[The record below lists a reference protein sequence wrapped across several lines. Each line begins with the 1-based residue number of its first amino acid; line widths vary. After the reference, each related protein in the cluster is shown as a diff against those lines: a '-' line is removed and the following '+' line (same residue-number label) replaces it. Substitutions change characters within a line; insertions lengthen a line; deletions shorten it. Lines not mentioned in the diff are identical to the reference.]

1 MAINTIAIK
10 QIIAG
15 WGLDNSDNV
24 KYMISQMKNFQIIQ
38 SGDTTEKKDSNGSTI
53 FTVDLNKSCQFQFVT
68 PVIDLSV
75 IAELN
80 GTERIDA
87 SAGAPIKMIYPER
100 FVLNATDVSNGY
112 VALTKQPVADSNSV
126 YHISFHTLTEDN
138 SLDTNYEQAAA
149 VAAAKF
155 KYDST
160 NNRIYLPTDSDVF
173 KVGCKIEVLYTREI
187 TSGVQVVNSATKF
200 PDASKFVCLVLACD
214 LCNPTSVKP
223 MIIQANA
230 AKPQTGNTI
239 GFSLEDELQITLDLA
254 YTYCGAKDFYT
265 ISIADESFDWD
276 W

>member
-15 WGLDNSDNV
+15 WGLDNNDNV

-38 SGDTTEKKDSNGSTI
+38 NGDTTEKKDANGSTI
-53 FTVDLNKSCQFQFVT
+53 FTVDLNKSCQFQFTT

-87 SAGAPIKMIYPER
+87 SAGSPIQMIYPER
-100 FVLNATDVSNGY
+100 FELNSTDVSNGY
-112 VALTKQPVADSNSV
+112 VTLAKTPVADANSN

-138 SLDTNYEQAAA
+138 SLDTNYGQAAA
-149 VAAAKF
+149 AAATKF
-155 KYDST
+155 KYDSGK
-160 NNRIYLPTDSDVF
+160 IYFPTDNTIF
-173 KVGCKIEVLYTREI
+173 KVGCKFEVLYVREV
-187 TSGVQVVNSATKF
+187 TDGVQVVNSATKF

-239 GFSLEDELQITLDLA
+239 GLSLEDELQITLDLA

>member
-38 SGDTTEKKDSNGSTI
+38 NGDTTEKKDANGSTI

-68 PVIDLSV
+68 PVTDLAV
-75 IAELN
+75 LAELN

-87 SAGAPIKMIYPER
+87 SVSAPIKMFYPER

-112 VALTKQPVADSNSV
+112 VTLTKTPVADSNSV

-149 VAAAKF
+149 VAANKF

-173 KVGCKIEVLYTREI
+173 KIGCKVEALYVREI

-200 PDASKFVCLVLACD
+200 PDASKFICLVLACD

-223 MIIQANA
+223 MVIQANA
-230 AKPQTGNTI
+230 AKPQTSNTI
-239 GFSLEDELQITLDLA
+239 GLSLEDELQVTLDLA

-265 ISIADESFDWD
+265 ISVADESFDWD

>member
-24 KYMISQMKNFQIIQ
+24 KYMISQMKNFQIVQ
-38 SGDTTEKKDSNGSTI
+38 NGDTTDKKDANGSTI

-87 SAGAPIKMIYPER
+87 SVGEPIKMIYPER

-112 VALTKQPVADSNSV
+112 VSLTKQPVADSNSV

-138 SLDTNYEQAAA
+138 SLDTNFEQAAA

-160 NNRIYLPTDSDVF
+160 NNRIYLPTDSDIF

-187 TSGVQVVNSATKF
+187 TAGVQVVNSATKF

-239 GFSLEDELQITLDLA
+239 GLSLEDELSITLDLA

>member
-24 KYMISQMKNFQIIQ
+24 KYMISQMKNFQIVQ
-38 SGDTTEKKDSNGSTI
+38 NGDTTEKKDANGSTI
-53 FTVDLNKSCQFQFVT
+53 FTLDLNKSCQFQFVT
-68 PVIDLSV
+68 PVIDLST

-87 SAGAPIKMIYPER
+87 SVSEPIKMIYPER
-100 FVLNATDVSNGY
+100 FILNATDVSNGY
-112 VALTKQPVADSNSV
+112 VTLAKQPVADSNSV

-138 SLDTNYEQAAA
+138 SLDTNFEQAAA

-160 NNRIYLPTDSDVF
+160 NNRVYLPTDSDIF
-173 KVGCKIEVLYTREI
+173 KVGCKIEVLYTREV
-187 TSGVQVVNSATKF
+187 TAGVQVVNSATKF
-200 PDASKFVCLVLACD
+200 PDASKFICLVLACD

-239 GFSLEDELQITLDLA
+239 GLSLEDELSITLDLA

>member
-15 WGLDNSDNV
+15 WGLDDSDNV
-24 KYMISQMKNFQIIQ
+24 KYMISQMKNFKIAQ
-38 SGDTTEKKDSNGSTI
+38 SGDTTEKKDANGSTI
-53 FTVDLNKSCQFQFVT
+53 FTVDLNKSCQFQFTT

-87 SAGAPIKMIYPER
+87 TQATPIKMAYPER

-112 VALTKQPVADSNSV
+112 ITLTKTPVADSNSV

-138 SLDTNYEQAAA
+138 SLDSNFEQAAA

-160 NNRIYLPTDSDVF
+160 NNRIYLPTDTDIF
-173 KVGCKIEVLYTREI
+173 KVGTKVEAIYTRSVD
-187 TSGVQVVNSATKF
+187 SGVQIVNSATKF
-200 PDASKFVCLVLACD
+200 PDASKFICLVLACD
-214 LCNPTSVKP
+214 LCQPTNVKP

-230 AKPQTGNTI
+230 AKPETGNTI
-239 GFSLEDELQITLDLA
+239 GLSLEDELDITLDLA

>member
-38 SGDTTEKKDSNGSTI
+38 NGDTTEKKDANGSTI

-87 SAGAPIKMIYPER
+87 SVSAPIKMIYPER
-100 FVLNATDVSNGY
+100 FELTSTDVSNGY
-112 VALTKQPVADSNSV
+112 VALTKTPVADANSV

-149 VAAAKF
+149 VAANKF

-173 KVGCKIEVLYTREI
+173 KAGCKIEVLYTREI

-239 GFSLEDELQITLDLA
+239 GLSLEDELQITLDLA

-265 ISIADESFDWD
+265 ISIADETFDWD

>member
-24 KYMISQMKNFQIIQ
+24 KYMISQMKNFQIVQ
-38 SGDTTEKKDSNGSTI
+38 NGDTTEKKDANGSTI

-87 SAGAPIKMIYPER
+87 SAGEPIRMIYPER

-138 SLDTNYEQAAA
+138 SLDANFEQAAA

-155 KYDST
+155 KYDNT
-160 NNRIYLPTDSDVF
+160 NNRIYLPTDSDIF
-173 KVGCKIEVLYTREI
+173 KVGCKIEVLYTREV

-239 GFSLEDELQITLDLA
+239 GLSLEDELSITLDLA

>member
-24 KYMISQMKNFQIIQ
+24 KYMISQMKNFQIVQ
-38 SGDTTEKKDSNGSTI
+38 NGDTTEKKDANGSTI

-87 SAGAPIKMIYPER
+87 SAGEPIRMIYPER

-112 VALTKQPVADSNSV
+112 VTLTKQPVADSNSV

-138 SLDTNYEQAAA
+138 SLDANFEQAAA

-155 KYDST
+155 KYDNT
-160 NNRIYLPTDSDVF
+160 NNRIYLPTDSDIF
-173 KVGCKIEVLYTREI
+173 KIGCKIEVLYTREV

-239 GFSLEDELQITLDLA
+239 GLSLEDELSITLDLA

>member
-38 SGDTTEKKDSNGSTI
+38 NGDTTEKKDANGSTI
-53 FTVDLNKSCQFQFVT
+53 FTVDLNKSCQFQFTT

-87 SAGAPIKMIYPER
+87 SAGAPIQMIYPER

-112 VALTKQPVADSNSV
+112 VSLSKTPVADANSN

-138 SLDTNYEQAAA
+138 SLDTNYGQAAA
-149 VAAAKF
+149 ASTTKF
-155 KYDST
+155 KYDSGK
-160 NNRIYLPTDSDVF
+160 IYFPTDSDIF
-173 KVGCKIEVLYTREI
+173 KVGCKFEVLYVRSVTD
-187 TSGVQVVNSATKF
+187 GVQVVNSATKF

-239 GFSLEDELQITLDLA
+239 GLSLEDELQITLDLA

>member
-38 SGDTTEKKDSNGSTI
+38 NGDTTEKKDANGSTI
-53 FTVDLNKSCQFQFVT
+53 FTVDLNKSCQFQFIT

-80 GTERIDA
+80 GTERVDA
-87 SAGAPIKMIYPER
+87 SVGAPIRMIYPER
-100 FVLNATDVSNGY
+100 FVLTGTDVSNGY
-112 VALTKQPVADSNSV
+112 VALTKQPVADVNSV

-149 VAAAKF
+149 VATAKF

-160 NNRIYLPTDSDVF
+160 NNRVYLPTDSDIF
-173 KVGCKIEVLYTREI
+173 KAGCKIEVLYTREV

-239 GFSLEDELQITLDLA
+239 GLSLEDELQITLDLA

-265 ISIADESFDWD
+265 ISIADETFDWD

>member
-38 SGDTTEKKDSNGSTI
+38 NGDTTEKKDANGSTI
-53 FTVDLNKSCQFQFVT
+53 FTVDLNKSCQFQFAT

-80 GTERIDA
+80 GTERVDA
-87 SAGAPIKMIYPER
+87 SVGTPIRMIYPER
-100 FVLNATDVSNGY
+100 FVLTSTDVSNGY
-112 VALTKQPVADSNSV
+112 VALTKQPVADANSV

-160 NNRIYLPTDSDVF
+160 NNRVYLPTDSDIF
-173 KVGCKIEVLYTREI
+173 KAGCKIEVLYTREV

-239 GFSLEDELQITLDLA
+239 GLSLEDELQITLDLA

-265 ISIADESFDWD
+265 ISIADETFDWD

>member
-38 SGDTTEKKDSNGSTI
+38 NGDTTEKKDANGSTI

-87 SAGAPIKMIYPER
+87 SVSAPIKMIYPER
-100 FVLNATDVSNGY
+100 FELNSTDVSNGY
-112 VALTKQPVADSNSV
+112 VALTKTPVADANSV

-149 VAAAKF
+149 VAANKF

-239 GFSLEDELQITLDLA
+239 GLSLEDELQITLDLA

-265 ISIADESFDWD
+265 ISIADETFDWD

>member
-15 WGLDNSDNV
+15 WGLSDDDSV
-24 KYMISQMKNFQIIQ
+24 KYMISQMKNFKIIQ
-38 SGDTTEKKDSNGSTI
+38 NGDTTEKKDANGSTI
-53 FTVDLNKSCQFQFVT
+53 FTIDLNKSCQFQFVT
-68 PVIDLSV
+68 PVLDLSV

-80 GTERIDA
+80 GTEKVDA
-87 SAGAPIKMIYPER
+87 SVSAPIRMIYPER
-100 FVLNATDVSNGY
+100 FELKTADVSNGY
-112 VALTKQPVADSNSV
+112 VSLTKTPVADNSGV

-138 SLDTNYEQAAA
+138 SLDANFEQAAA

-160 NNRIYLPTDSDVF
+160 NNRIYLPTDSDIF
-173 KVGCKIEVLYTREI
+173 KVGCKIEVLYTREV
-187 TSGVQVVNSATKF
+187 TAGVQIANSATKF

-214 LCNPTSVKP
+214 LCTPTLVKP

-239 GFSLEDELQITLDLA
+239 GLALEDELDITLDLA

-265 ISIADESFDWD
+265 ISIADETFDWE

>member
-38 SGDTTEKKDSNGSTI
+38 NGDTTEKKDANGSTI

-68 PVIDLSV
+68 PVTDLAV
-75 IAELN
+75 LAELN

-87 SAGAPIKMIYPER
+87 SVSAPIKMFYPER

-112 VALTKQPVADSNSV
+112 VTLTKTPVADSNSV

-149 VAAAKF
+149 VAANKF

-173 KVGCKIEVLYTREI
+173 KVGCKVEALYVREI

-200 PDASKFVCLVLACD
+200 PDASKFICLVLACD

-223 MIIQANA
+223 MVIQANA
-230 AKPQTGNTI
+230 AKPQTSNTI
-239 GFSLEDELQITLDLA
+239 GLSLEDELQVTLDLA

-265 ISIADESFDWD
+265 ISVADESFDWD

>member
-24 KYMISQMKNFQIIQ
+24 KYMISQMKNFQIVQ
-38 SGDTTEKKDSNGSTI
+38 NGDTTEKKDANGSTI
-53 FTVDLNKSCQFQFVT
+53 FTVDLNKACQFQFVT

-87 SAGAPIKMIYPER
+87 SAGEPIRMIYPER

-138 SLDTNYEQAAA
+138 SLDANFEQAAA

-155 KYDST
+155 KYDNT
-160 NNRIYLPTDSDVF
+160 NNRIYLPTDSDIF
-173 KVGCKIEVLYTREI
+173 KVGCKIEVLYTREV

-239 GFSLEDELQITLDLA
+239 GLSLEDELSITLDLA